1 MKQLVLILII
11 LTSIP
16 TLAQK
21 EVPYTLEDRDRMI
34 RLEAEQKALRKEMNS
49 LRNEMNS
56 EMNSLRNEM
65 NSLRS
70 EMNTRFEAI
79 ETKFDAK
86 FESQQKQLNDLK
98 ELFYWGFGI
107 LIALFIFM
115 LGFMIWDRRTA
126 LKPALDKANSAE
138 EKNKS
143 LINALREYARKN
155 PDLAEI
161 LKSHGLL

>member
-1 MKQLVLILII
+1 MKQLVLIVFI
-11 LTSIP
+11 LASLTAF
-16 TLAQK
+16 AQK

-49 LRNEMNS
+49 LRD
-56 EMNSLRNEM
+56 EM

-70 EMNTRFEAI
+70 EMNARFEAI

-107 LIALFIFM
+107 LITLFIFM
-115 LGFMIWDRRTA
+115 LGYMIWDRRTA
-126 LKPALDKANSAE
+126 LKPALDKASSAE